1 MSQEY
6 ILPLDTVIL
15 STANLQ
21 GDIVSCNKGFIE
33 ASGYNEKEIIGK
45 PHSILRHPDMP
56 KEAFK
61 DLWDTIESGRPWF
74 GLVKNLRKDG
84 RHYWVAA
91 NASPI
96 YTNDQISGYVS
107 VRYPAT
113 AEQKALGE
121 RLYAEI
127 RSGQTKMPWTP
138 KPTFDRWTLA
148 GIAAATFG
156 LITPYI
162 TTNLA
167 LDISATLLA
176 AMGLGTIIWRTL
188 ALAKPSRVH
197 LKAIHDL
204 GNGLFR
210 DPIPGNDAW
219 TNALNLIRTR
229 IGQNASDAFDAAR
242 ESAVLT
248 TAMNAASTNLMVA
261 DADFNIISINTSL
274 ATMFKHNEARLK
286 AQLPSFSA
294 ASVVGSNMDIF
305 HKNPA
310 HQRAMVSALTQPY
323 TAELKIDALIL
334 RLTVVPILQASHR
347 LGYVVEWMDVTEQR
361 HIEHELATTIE
372 QASRGIIRG
381 RINTQGLQS
390 FYLSSAQGINTLL
403 EGLHQFM
410 SKTIQN
416 IGELAFNRID
426 KQVEGDYQGS
436 FKMTQDAIN
445 IALNGLNSMV
455 GQVQFTSQEVTRAM
469 RQLSDGVND
478 FSDRIQQQAAAI
490 EETSAATTQML
501 SSIQQSMLGIRSVND
516 ITRTV
521 TEQVAEG
528 SDIMEEA
535 LAAMQAV
542 EASGQ
547 QIGNI
552 VGLIDSIAFQT
563 NLLALNAAVEAARAG
578 EHGRGFAV
586 VASEVRTLAGK
597 SADAAKDIKKLID
610 TSVNQISEGSRRARD
625 ANHALETI
633 KTSVNEVNT
642 MINQMSDA
650 GIEQEKA
657 IQEVSKAM
665 NVMDAS
671 SQQSAALVEQTAA
684 STQQVYENM
693 STLNQLVA
701 RFSLNATAK
710 RIAQHGPSPLLDAQ
724 QHLLNWNIRIAN
736 VINGLDTSTTV
747 EQAADFQSCSLGRW
761 RNSIGRQYEHLP
773 ALQSLDVAH
782 QDFHRMAAE
791 TVNAAKKQ
799 QCEGIE
805 DKMSALT
812 EQAMKT
818 IALMNE
824 VEQQMSRHTT
834 PEFSSKLAQAKTRNQ
849 AQLAAP
855 SAPQKALPTPKGN
868 TDEWAEF

>member
-61 DLWDTIESGRPWF
+61 DFWNTIEAGRPWF

-84 RHYWVAA
+84 KHYWVAA
-91 NASPI
+91 NASPVFS
-96 YTNDQISGYVS
+96 NGQISGYVS

-138 KPTFDRWTLA
+138 KPTFDRWTIA
-148 GIAAATFG
+148 GISAAVIG
-156 LITPYI
+156 LITPYV
-162 TTNLA
+162 TTNVV

-361 HIEHELATTIE
+361 HIEHELATTIQ
-372 QASRGIIRG
+372 QASKGIISN
-381 RINTQGLQS
+381 RINTQGLDA

-403 EGLHQFM
+403 DGLHLFM

-445 IALNGLNSMV
+445 IALNGLNTMV
-455 GQVQFTSQEVTRAM
+455 AQVQFTSNEVTRSM
-469 RQLSDGVND
+469 NQLNDGVND

-490 EETSAATTQML
+490 EQTSAATTEML
-501 SSIQQSMLGIRSVND
+501 SSIQQNLHGIRTVNE
-516 ITRTV
+516 ITRKV
-521 TEQVAEG
+521 NEQVAEG

-834 PEFSSKLAQAKTRNQ
+834 PEFSSKLAQAKSRNQ
-849 AQLAAP
+849 AQLAAQ
-855 SAPQKALPTPKGN
+855 SAAQKALPTPKGN